1 MSDSERTPLINGG
14 NGNRTRELLHDPPW
28 LDSYKFFVF
37 GSWFNVLLFFI
48 PLSFLSHFLNWDA
61 ALRFS
66 FSFFAIIPLAK
77 VRWLC
82 SFSSRA
88 RSAYSPRSRSQL
100 LGDATDQLSVR
111 LGQTLSGLL
120 NASFGNAVEI
130 IVGVAALLQGE
141 LRIVQTSVSVGRL
154 RRIGVRNLIAHLDVG
169 INPLEPLT
177 SARLLISRRWATSR
191 VLR

>member
-82 SFSSRA
+82 AFSSRA
-88 RSAYSPRSRSQL
+88 RSAYSPRSSCSQL

-130 IVGVAALLQGE
+130 IVGVARTFARRTPDRADLGE
-141 LRIVQTSVSVGRL
+141 CGTFTAYWSEKFNCPFRCWDQSSRTSY
-154 RRIGVRNLIAHLDVG
+154 
-169 INPLEPLT
+169 
-177 SARLLISRRWATSR
+177 
-191 VLR
+191 